1 MTQCNIG
8 NIRLSNSQASKLKS
22 GTKTEIGA
30 T

>member
-1 MTQCNIG
+1 MTQCNSG

-22 GTKTEIGA
+22 GTKNEIGG